1 MSLEIIQ
8 NLVSQLGVS
17 EDQAMGGAGLLFKK
31 VQEHLSSQDFS
42 EVMSALPEVSELIN
56 AAPSEG
62 GGLMGM
68 LGQVVGGKA
77 GDLADLASGFSKLG
91 LDVNMIQ
98 QFVPIIL
105 SFVQQKGG
113 AGVASILQQVL
124 KG

>member
-1 MSLEIIQ
+1 MSLDIVQ
-8 NLVSQLGVS
+8 NLVAQLGIS

-31 VQEHLSSQDFS
+31 VQEHLSTQDFS
-42 EVMSALPEVSELIN
+42 EVMGALPEVTQLIN

-91 LDVNMIQ
+91 LDANMIQ
-98 QFVPIIL
+98 QFVPILL

-113 AGVASILQQVL
+113 TGVVELLQKVL